1 MDFGGL
7 WEDFADAEVTMSE
20 FTADEMEDP
29 MSGLIF
35 DLNEQFNFSEMVR
48 EYEEEQKTDTEK
60 FIVDKEAVN
69 G

>member
-1 MDFGGL
+1 MINPSDY
-7 WEDFADAEVTMSE
+7 
-20 FTADEMEDP
+20 TADQMEDP
-29 MSGLIF
+29 DEGLIYE
-35 DLNEQFNFSEMVR
+35 LNENFNFSEWVR

>member
-1 MDFGGL
+1 
-7 WEDFADAEVTMSE
+7 
-20 FTADEMEDP
+20 
-29 MSGLIF
+29 
-35 DLNEQFNFSEMVR
+35 MVR